1 MKRICMLCMLILV
14 GCSAQE
20 AKVSSEPVYGDT
32 TITWIE
38 PVQIDKSVCFK
49 AYMEKG
55 EQEHKANIE
64 QLYKQ
69 LSVVK
74 EMLNGYTIEEANI
87 AQVATKEYGL
97 IYYGS
102 ISVTKPSQQ
111 ITINIVHQASLE
123 AKYWLNE
130 YEINIKEPM
139 IYAFE
144 KQHEIHAY
152 LFDQSYIFDITM
164 SGFTKAQAEA
174 WLNSLSV

>member
-38 PVQIDKSVCFK
+38 PVHKDISVCFE

-55 EQEHKANIE
+55 EQEHEANIE

-74 EMLNGYTIEEANI
+74 ELLNGYTIEEANI
-87 AQVATKEYGL
+87 AQVATKESGSVYYGL
-97 IYYGS
+97 IS
-102 ISVTKPSQQ
+102 AKKDSQH
-111 ITINIVHQASLE
+111 ITISIVHQSSLE
-123 AKYWLNE
+123 AKYWLNK
-130 YEINIKEPM
+130 YDIKIKEPM

-144 KQHEIHAY
+144 EQHEIHAY

-164 SGFTKAQAEA
+164 SGFTKVQVEA
-174 WLNSLSV
+174 WLNLLTE